1 MSVGENAIG
10 GDEFGAQTWA
20 ATEAQHRAAVA
31 QWLAEVPDGAWSAE
45 MSPGA
50 KIASDAVFYRSYAN
64 YLKDEGQR
72 ETWRGSVTRYGA
84 YLRYRMAKRVDP
96 ADMPAFDERLARA
109 LRSALRRDVLMSMR
123 ALWSAGKVLER
134 SDISAYNCFA
144 MPCDSPAVFWEAPF
158 ILMHGTGVGYSVRR
172 EHVARLPVPAAPDSA
187 GLQPPRFVI
196 DDSTEGWRNATVFGV
211 GEWFNGGDVAFDY
224 SLIRPKGA
232 PLRTKGG
239 QASGPGPLRAY
250 LNALREVIRRAGAEG
265 RRLTTLEVHDL
276 LCLGASGVQVGGV
289 RRSAMIAVFDADDQ
303 DMLGCKNWA
312 WPSEPGISDEERT
325 RRKGILETRGQAN
338 NSSWTDRIEEMTLA
352 VFGPLWAQLVSGGCG
367 EPGSA
372 SVGRGGYRVACWVDG
387 KLDLLVNPCAE
398 IFLAFLRAVG
408 AWDGSGGGQFC
419 NLTNIIL
426 KPGDRREDFLRKAA
440 DAAFLGT
447 CQAALTHFPGIRQ
460 GTTYLSERDALIG
473 VGLSGQV
480 DCLEIACDED
490 VLAEGNAVVIAENRE
505 WARVIGINEAAGAT
519 CVKPDGNT
527 SVLTGAGSGI
537 HTHYAPY
544 YLRRMQISADHP
556 VCKLLR
562 ASGVPC
568 IPSSQAEAAALT
580 ALRAPVLTESWAPLA
595 AQAEAAVTAWAFEFP
610 IAAPAG
616 AMCAA
621 DESPI
626 GTLER
631 VRTVTRGWLREK
643 GHSVS
648 ATVYVKEAEWQDV
661 GDWYYA
667 HRAEVGGLTFYPAF
681 EGSESMHGQPL
692 TVLSRE
698 DYEART
704 AALPAVDWSRL
715 AEFENGVSEGAQTFA
730 CAGGACSIV

>member
-1 MSVGENAIG
+1 MSGEESVAAG
-10 GDEFGAQTWA
+10 GSLCAWEEV
-20 ATEAQHRAAVA
+20 EAEHRAVVDG
-31 QWLAEVPDGAWSAE
+31 WLADIADGAWLAQ

-50 KIASDAVFYRSYAN
+50 RLASDAVHYRSYGRV
-64 YLKDEGQR
+64 LPSMRR
-72 ETWRGSVTRYGA
+72 ESWREAMVRYGA
-84 YLRYRMAKRVDP
+84 YMRYRMAKRVKAEDW
-96 ADMPAFDERLARA
+96 PAFDARLAQA
-109 LRSALRRDVLMSMR
+109 MQSALMRDVMPSMR
-123 ALWSAGKVLER
+123 AFWSAGSVLER

-172 EHVARLPVPAAPDSA
+172 AHVWRLPVPEAPGTISGDPMRW
-187 GLQPPRFVI
+187 QI
-196 DDSTEGWRNATVFGV
+196 EDSTEGWRDATEIGV
-211 GEWFNGGDVAFDY
+211 HRWFHGGDVDFDF
-224 SLIRPKGA
+224 SAIRPKDA

-239 QASGPGPLRAY
+239 LASGPGPLRSY
-250 LNALREVIRRAGAEG
+250 LTALREVIQRAGAE
-265 RRLTTLEVHDL
+265 RRQLTTLEVHDL
-276 LCLGASGVQVGGV
+276 LCLGAAGVQVGGV

-312 WPSEPGISDEERT
+312 WPSEPGISDAERT

-338 NSSWTDRIEEMTLA
+338 NSAWTDRIEEMTRA
-352 VFGPLWAQLVSGGCG
+352 IFGPLWAQLVSGGCG

-387 KLDLLVNPCAE
+387 VLDLLVNPCAE

-426 KPGDRREDFLRKAA
+426 KPGDDASSFLRKAA

-447 CQAALTHFPGIRQ
+447 CQAALTNFPGLRK
-460 GTTYLSERDALIG
+460 GTTLLSERDALIG

-480 DCLEIACDED
+480 DCLAVAGD
-490 VLAEGNAVVIAENRE
+490 VDLLKRGNAEVIRQNRT
-505 WARVIGINEAAGAT
+505 WSKIIGINEAAGAT

-544 YLRRMQISADHP
+544 YLRRMQISAGHP
-556 VCKLLR
+556 VCKLLLS
-562 ASGVPC
+562 AGVPA
-568 IPSSQAEAAALT
+568 IPSSQAEASALT
-580 ALRAPVLTESWAPLA
+580 ALQAPVLPEAWAPLA
-595 AQAEAAVTAWAFEFP
+595 AQARAAVTAWSFEFP

-616 AMCAA
+616 ALCAQ

-631 VRTVTRGWLREK
+631 VRAVTQGWLAEK

-661 GDWYYA
+661 GDWYFS
-667 HRAEVGGLTFYPAF
+667 HRAEVGGLTFFPAY
-681 EGSESMHGQPL
+681 EGTETMHGQPL

-704 AALPAVDWSRL
+704 AALPVVDWSRL
-715 AEFENGVSEGAQTFA
+715 AEYENGVSEGAQTFA

>member
-1 MSVGENAIG
+1 MSGEENAIG
-10 GDEFGAQTWA
+10 GDEFGARTWV
-20 ATEAQHRAAVA
+20 ATEAEHRAEVSR
-31 QWLAEVPDGAWSAE
+31 WLAEVPDGAWLAE

-64 YLKDEGQR
+64 YLKDEGKR

-84 YLRYRMAKRVDP
+84 YLRYRMHKRVKPD
-96 ADMPAFDERLARA
+96 DLPAFDARLAAA
-109 LRSALRRDVLMSMR
+109 LRSALRRDVLPSMR
-123 ALWSAGKVLER
+123 ALWSAGAVLER

-144 MPCDSPAVFWEAPF
+144 MPCDTPAVFWEAPF

-172 EHVARLPVPAAPDSA
+172 VHVERLPVPAAPDSM
-187 GLQPPRFVI
+187 GSKPIHYVI
-196 DDSTEGWRNATVFGV
+196 EDSTEGWRNATEFGV
-211 GEWFNGGDVAFDY
+211 AAWFTGGDVVFDF

-250 LNALREVIRRAGAEG
+250 LTALRDVIRRAGSEG
-265 RRLTTLEVHDL
+265 RKLTTLEVHDL

-312 WPSEPGISDEERT
+312 WPSEPGISDAERA
-325 RRKGILETRGQAN
+325 RRRGVLEVRGQAN
-338 NSSWTDRIEEMTLA
+338 NSQWTDRIEAMGRE
-352 VFGPLWAQLVSGGCG
+352 VFGSLWAQLVAGGCG

-387 KLDLLVNPCAE
+387 VLDLLVNPCAE

-426 KPGDRREDFLRKAA
+426 KPGDGRAEFLRKAA

-447 CQAALTHFPGIRQ
+447 CQAALTHFPGIRH
-460 GTTYLSERDALIG
+460 GTTHLTERDALIG
-473 VGLSGQV
+473 VGLSGQA
-480 DCLEIACDED
+480 DCLAVAGD
-490 VLAEGNAVVIAENRE
+490 VDLLKQGNAEVIRQNKV
-505 WARVIGINEAAGAT
+505 WSKIIGINEAAGVT

-562 ASGVPC
+562 ASGVPA

-580 ALRAPVLTESWAPLA
+580 ALQAPVLPEAWGALA
-595 AQAEAAVTAWAFEFP
+595 AQAEAAVTAWSFEFP

-616 AMCAA
+616 ALCAQ

-631 VRTVTRGWLREK
+631 VRTVTQGWLAEK

-667 HRAEVGGLTFYPAF
+667 HRTEVGGLTFFPAY
-681 EGSESMHGQPL
+681 EGTETMHGQPL

-704 AALPAVDWSRL
+704 AALPVVDWSRL